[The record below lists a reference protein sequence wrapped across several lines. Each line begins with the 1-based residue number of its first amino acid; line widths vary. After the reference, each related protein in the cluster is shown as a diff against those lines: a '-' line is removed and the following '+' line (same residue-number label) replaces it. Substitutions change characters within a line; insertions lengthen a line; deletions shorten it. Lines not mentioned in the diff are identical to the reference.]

1 MRNRVVVSL
10 IFLIMW
16 TILVL
21 TNNVGWFDDLVY
33 DFVYGLKCDNL
44 TSFMRIITSF
54 SSVKVMVLLTALSL
68 IGLIWKRKESIYL
81 VTTLGIST
89 IINLVLKNIIRRDR
103 PSHEWLVEESGFSNP
118 SGHAMGSMA
127 FYGSIIVIVKNS
139 KIDKKYKYI
148 IYGIIGLLIF
158 MIGISRVYL
167 GVHYPSDIISGWII
181 GFILLNILD
190 YMIRREN
197 EKLNNRSK

>member
-89 IINLVLKNIIRRDR
+89 IINLVFN
-103 PSHEWLVEESGFSNP
+103 LVN
-118 SGHAMGSMA
+118 
-127 FYGSIIVIVKNS
+127 NS
-139 KIDKKYKYI
+139 KEAKQKYSC
-148 IYGIIGLLIF
+148 LSSFFLF
-158 MIGISRVYL
+158 L
-167 GVHYPSDIISGWII
+167 A
-181 GFILLNILD
+181 L
-190 YMIRREN
+190 
-197 EKLNNRSK
+197 